1 MTIQMNATE
10 KYFYSLLFLFSLF
23 CKIQFNLSLTLTC
36 LDTLECDRVKAA
48 DLVVLDSNLPP
59 WPAFVT
65 RRWR

>member
-1 MTIQMNATE
+1 MNATE
-10 KYFYSLLFLFSLF
+10 KYFYSLLFLSRYSA
-23 CKIQFNLSLTLTC
+23 KYNLTC
-36 LDTLECDRVKAA
+36 LNLDTLEGDRVKAA